1 MELQVDSKVIP
12 NQSLE
17 GKICKV
23 SRIIDIFACNEY
35 GERNRFGKIA
45 KAQRVAVRIK
55 NVSDTVEDEF
65 YQFLTKL
72 QFTDFRS
79 GYLNQDT
86 NYLIGKPVLS
96 VYDNDS
102 IGFLRGLIPLPF

>member
-23 SRIIDIFACNEY
+23 SRIIDIFACSEY
-35 GERNRFGKIA
+35 GERHQFGKIA
-45 KAQRVAVRIK
+45 EAQRVAVRIK

-65 YQFLTKL
+65 NQFYNQD
-72 QFTDFRS
+72 QFTEFRS
-79 GYLNQDT
+79 GYLTQDT
-86 NYLIGKPVLS
+86 NDLIGKPVLS
-96 VYDNDS
+96 VYDNDPFGS
-102 IGFLRGLIPLPF
+102 LRGLIPLRF